1 MRRHERGLLLASSI
15 VALVVAASL
24 TMLNSTAAGQG
35 AFAESGAEGEGTGEG
50 EVLTVHGAW
59 SIRVLDQHG
68 ELDQQIDF
76 SNDLTPAGART
87 LTALL
92 TGAARADDWAIRLS
106 GSPTELCGSPPT
118 SCRLAEPRG
127 DALEFSGDALEFSGD
142 ALEFD
147 GDLSVAPTDDGS
159 GFALSGE
166 VEVARGGS
174 IDFVET
180 HLARCDVSTE
190 ECTVDAA
197 TTLFTATGL
206 EPIEVD
212 AGQVVDVVVVIS
224 FD

>member
-1 MRRHERGLLLASSI
+1 MRRHERGLLLTSSI

-35 AFAESGAEGEGTGEG
+35 AFAEAGAEGEGKGEG

-68 ELDQQIDF
+68 ELDQQVDF

-118 SCRLAEPRG
+118 SCRLAE
-127 DALEFSGDALEFSGD
+127 SSGD

-147 GDLSVAPTDDGS
+147 GDLTVAPTDDGS

-190 ECTVDAA
+190 ECAVDAA